1 MMEASPDLTGVG
13 IDRRIGKVY
22 VGRKR
27 VARWD
32 GAKLKL
38 KGEALALRTRIE
50 ELIDEKPQ
58 KKESDSE

>member
-1 MMEASPDLTGVG
+1 MMEASPDLSCVV
-13 IDRRIGKVY
+13 IDRRIGEVY

-32 GAKLKL
+32 GARLKL

-50 ELIDEKPQ
+50 ELIEEKPP